1 MAKRR
6 KVVWCS
12 LNDDRWWG
20 GGYFLTTA
28 AEPRTGISASA
39 PNEELCIT
47 AAIFQIN
54 QTLRLCSVLWNSF
67 CLFSSSC
74 CCLCWCCC
82 WCWKSDFRAEN
93 PHHIGGEWWVSPPSW
108 WLGPTAACC
117 TVTSCTV
124 HHCTTVHQTC
134 TVQHY
139 TLHSIS
145 WSISNCQV
153 NKYQINTT
161 KIHPWSPSYKWQW
174 QMAWLKTPVSFNWK
188 HYISHAFQSDNL
200 S

>member
-1 MAKRR
+1 MVQPEWWQVVRR
-6 KVVWCS
+6 RLLPNHRS
-12 LNDDRWWG
+12 RAPHR
-20 GGYFLTTA
+20 YFCQ
-28 AEPRTGISASA
+28 RTEWRTLYHSRNFSD
-39 PNEELCIT
+39 
-47 AAIFQIN
+47 N

-74 CCLCWCCC
+74 CCCCWCCC
-82 WCWKSDFRAEN
+82 RCWKSDFRAEN

-174 QMAWLKTPVSFNWK
+174 QMAWLKTLVSFNWK
-188 HYISHAFQSDNL
+188 HYILHESQSQL
-200 S
+200 TY

>member
-1 MAKRR
+1 MVQTEWWQVVRR
-6 KVVWCS
+6 RLLPSHRSRARHRYFCQRTEWRTLYHSRNFSDKSNAMFVFCVVEF
-12 LNDDRWWG
+12 
-20 GGYFLTTA
+20 FLLVLLQLLLLLLVLLSMLKIRFSCRK
-28 AEPRTGISASA
+28 PASH
-39 PNEELCIT
+39 
-47 AAIFQIN
+47 
-54 QTLRLCSVLWNSF
+54 R
-67 CLFSSSC
+67 
-74 CCLCWCCC
+74 
-82 WCWKSDFRAEN
+82 
-93 PHHIGGEWWVSPPSW
+93 EWWVSPPSW

-124 HHCTTVHQTC
+124 HHCTTAHQTC

-174 QMAWLKTPVSFNWK
+174 QMAWLKLRSVSIENITSCMHF
-188 HYISHAFQSDNL
+188 SL